1 MKEIIYNYD
10 SLTEEMIDEVVIR
23 VKAVLIND
31 KMKLF

>member
-23 VKAVLIND
+23 VKAVLIKFSSLN
-31 KMKLF
+31 